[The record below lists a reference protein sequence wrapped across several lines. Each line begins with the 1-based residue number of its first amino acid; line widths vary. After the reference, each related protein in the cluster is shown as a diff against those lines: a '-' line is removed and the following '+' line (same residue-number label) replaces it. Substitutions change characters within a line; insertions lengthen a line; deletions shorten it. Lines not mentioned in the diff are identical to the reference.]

1 MSALPG
7 ATLLAAAVE
16 YAVNTALSGSNSAQQ
31 DLKQLAG
38 KVIELQVKEWPLKL
52 YFLPQPEKLSVAA
65 SHEGKPDISI
75 LAPTGTLLSAALKR
89 DNGNLRGIEIN
100 GDAETAQ
107 QFSRL
112 LKQADLDWEELLSR
126 YVGDA
131 AAHQI
136 GNAVRDLMS
145 WGRDATERLSKDL
158 AEYLQY
164 ESRDL
169 PPRHEVQDFL
179 NGVDKLRDDAER
191 LAARLQRAASRVK
204 PAPAKG
210 GQA

>member
-1 MSALPG
+1 MNAPPG

-16 YAVNTALSGSNSAQQ
+16 YAVNTALAGSNSAQQ

-38 KVIELQVKEWPLKL
+38 KVIELQIREWPLRL

-75 LAPTGTLLSAALKR
+75 RAPTVTLLSAVLKR
-89 DNGNLRGIEIN
+89 DNDNLRGIEVN

-126 YVGDA
+126 YVGDV

-145 WGRDATERLSKDL
+145 WGRDAAGRLSRDL

-179 NGVDKLRDDAER
+179 NGVDRLRDDAER

-204 PAPAKG
+204 
-210 GQA
+210 QA

>member
-1 MSALPG
+1 MSAPRG
-7 ATLLAAAVE
+7 ATLLAVAAE
-16 YAVNTALSGSNSAQQ
+16 YAVNTALAGSNSAQQ

-38 KVIELQVKEWPLKL
+38 KVIELQIKEWPLRL

-75 LAPTGTLLSAALKR
+75 RAPTGTLLSAVLKR
-89 DNGNLRGIEIN
+89 DNDNLRGIEVN

-126 YVGDA
+126 YVGDV

-145 WGRDATERLSKDL
+145 WGRDAAGRLSRDL
-158 AEYLQY
+158 GEYLQY

-179 NGVDKLRDDAER
+179 NGVDRLRDDAER

-204 PAPAKG
+204 
-210 GQA
+210 QA

>member
-1 MSALPG
+1 VSTLPG
-7 ATLLAAAVE
+7 ASLLAAAVE
-16 YAVNTALSGSNSAQQ
+16 YAVNSALSGSNSAQQ

-38 KVIELQVKEWPLKL
+38 KVIELQIKEWPLKL
-52 YFLPQPEKLSVAA
+52 YFLPQPEKLSVAS

-75 LAPTGTLLSAALKR
+75 RAPTGTLLTAALKR
-89 DNGNLRGIEIN
+89 DSGNLRGIEIN

-145 WGRDATERLSKDL
+145 WGRDAAERLSKDL

-179 NGVDKLRDDAER
+179 DGVDKLRDDAER
-191 LAARLQRAASRVK
+191 LAVRLQRAASK
-204 PAPAKG
+204 AK
-210 GQA
+210 QA

>member
-1 MSALPG
+1 VSTLPG
-7 ATLLAAAVE
+7 ASLLAAAVE
-16 YAVNTALSGSNSAQQ
+16 YAVNSALSGSNSAQQ

-38 KVIELQVKEWPLKL
+38 KVIELQIKEWPLKL
-52 YFLPQPEKLSVAA
+52 YFLPQPEKLSVAS

-75 LAPTGTLLSAALKR
+75 RAPTGTLLTAALKR
-89 DNGNLRGIEIN
+89 DSGNLRGIEIN

-145 WGRDATERLSKDL
+145 WGRDAAERLSKDL

-179 NGVDKLRDDAER
+179 NNVDKLRDDAER

-204 PAPAKG
+204 
-210 GQA
+210 QA

>member
-1 MSALPG
+1 MSTLPG
-7 ATLLAAAVE
+7 ASLLAAAVE
-16 YAVNTALSGSNSAQQ
+16 YAVNSALSGSNSAQQ

-38 KVIELQVKEWPLKL
+38 KVIELQIKEWPLKL
-52 YFLPQPEKLSVAA
+52 YFLPQPEKLSVAS

-75 LAPTGTLLSAALKR
+75 RAPTGTLLTAALKR
-89 DNGNLRGIEIN
+89 DSGNLRGIEIN

-145 WGRDATERLSKDL
+145 WGRDAAERLSKDL

-179 NGVDKLRDDAER
+179 NNVDKLRDDAER

-204 PAPAKG
+204 
-210 GQA
+210 QA

>member
-1 MSALPG
+1 MSTLPG
-7 ATLLAAAVE
+7 AALLATAVE

-31 DLKQLAG
+31 DLKRLAG
-38 KVIELQVKEWPLKL
+38 KVVELQIKEWPLRL
-52 YFLPQPEKLSVAA
+52 YFLTQPEKLAVTA

-75 LAPTGTLLSAALKR
+75 RAPTGTLLTAALRR
-89 DNGNLRGIEIN
+89 DNTKLRGIEIN
-100 GDAETAQ
+100 GDADTAEH
-107 QFSRL
+107 FSRL

-145 WGRDATERLSKDL
+145 WGRDAAERLSKDL

-169 PPRHEVQDFL
+169 PPRHEVQEFL
-179 NGVDKLRDDAER
+179 NGVDRLRDDAER
-191 LAARLQRAASRVK
+191 LAARLQRAAAK
-204 PAPAKG
+204 LQPAAKG
-210 GQA
+210 PWT

>member
-1 MSALPG
+1 MTEPTPG
-7 ATLLAAAVE
+7 RDATAVE
-16 YAVNTALSGSNSAQQ
+16 AARRAIDAVWRIESARVI
-31 DLKQLAG
+31 AG
-38 KVIELQVKEWPLKL
+38 
-52 YFLPQPEKLSVAA
+52 
-65 SHEGKPDISI
+65 
-75 LAPTGTLLSAALKR
+75 
-89 DNGNLRGIEIN
+89 
-100 GDAETAQ
+100 
-107 QFSRL
+107 
-112 LKQADLDWEELLSR
+112 LSR

-145 WGRDATERLSKDL
+145 WGRDAAERLSKDL

-179 NGVDKLRDDAER
+179 NNVDKLRDDAER

-204 PAPAKG
+204 
-210 GQA
+210 QA